1 MVFCTLKRWILPSLV
16 KIKVQWGTGTP
27 QTNWMWRAG
36 QKLRS
41 VLMSGAVGDIPGSR
55 QQASWTS
62 WLRRMRILT
71 MPAPSIPTS
80 LAPSFS
86 RNFGS
91 IFHGKIWEDGRCFTW
106 GNSRGMAPHVAECSF
121 LGWFQRTVL
130 RRFWCPT
137 FGRWQDGTGMLVLS
151 VFWLNFETQM
161 PCKTGRQ
168 IVIYIY
174 IIYNILIVIYIY
186 M

>member
-1 MVFCTLKRWILPSLV
+1 MGYWYPPNKLNVESGSEATFCPHVRCNGLSPYSFCWWHP
-16 KIKVQWGTGTP
+16 GTVDHHK
-27 QTNWMWRAG
+27 MLA
-36 QKLRS
+36 
-41 VLMSGAVGDIPGSR
+41 IPFRR
-55 QQASWTS
+55 QQASWTN

-106 GNSRGMAPHVAECSF
+106 GNSRGMAPHVAPHVAECSF

-137 FGRWQDGTGMLVLS
+137 FGPWQDGTGMLVLS

-168 IVIYIY
+168 IVIYIIYIY
-174 IIYNILIVIYIY
+174 IIYI
-186 M
+186 